1 MNTNSTSMKGKNNP
15 IEMKKLL
22 SNPNVRRECFK
33 YFCIIL
39 DDMTIPEKA
48 QAFLEFMEDIRNEKM
63 CSFVV
68 VQGFISL
75 NNHLAKADKYY
86 VENIEGEIEW

>member
-1 MNTNSTSMKGKNNP
+1 MNTTTKSMKGKNNP
-15 IEMKKLL
+15 IEIKKLL
-22 SNPNVRRECFK
+22 SSEEVRKECFK

-48 QAFLEFMEDIRNEKM
+48 QAFIEFMGDIKDEKM

-68 VQGFISL
+68 VQGFLDL
-75 NNHLAKADKYY
+75 NRHLHKTDKFYD
-86 VENIEGEIEW
+86 ENIKGVIVW